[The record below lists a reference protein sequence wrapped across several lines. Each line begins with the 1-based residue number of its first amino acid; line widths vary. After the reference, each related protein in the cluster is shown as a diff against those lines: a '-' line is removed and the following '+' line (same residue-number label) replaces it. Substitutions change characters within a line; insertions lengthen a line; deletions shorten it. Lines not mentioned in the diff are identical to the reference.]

1 MLGRKCTN
9 NQDLSYKSVLF
20 VLFNPLI
27 FIYSLHTLSI
37 FKRKLSYSL
46 VLKLKQL
53 SLKQPIKIR
62 NI

>member
-1 MLGRKCTN
+1 MLGRKRTN